1 MTTRGRLFP
10 DRLRV
15 AANTRK
21 VPLRALR
28 IRTATRRLARI
39 PRCFVVATDSS
50 SALRSFAATASLPSE
65 TSAGG
70 AAATATRQPP
80 RTPIVPRFVKG
91 TEAIVR
97 RMDVCYRHPDRET
110 GVSCSNCGRP
120 ICPECMT
127 STSVGM
133 RCPECAGERTRV
145 RTVASVR
152 PDEPALTYI
161 LLGII
166 VLIQL
171 GAMASGANATGSRF
185 GGSQLIADGAV
196 SRPAIAD
203 GEVWRLLTAGFLHAG
218 LLHLMF
224 NGFALDV
231 LGSMLEP
238 AIGRMRFA
246 IIYFVSLLAG
256 SFGALLVEPDA
267 LTVGAS
273 GAIFGL
279 MGAAIMVMRNRG
291 INPMESGLGLWLGIN
306 LVLTFSIP
314 GISIGGHLGGLVG
327 GALAAALMFDL
338 RDRVRMPPLVPVLL
352 AVGVGAVAVVGSLA
366 LAG

>member
-1 MTTRGRLFP
+1 
-10 DRLRV
+10 
-15 AANTRK
+15 
-21 VPLRALR
+21 
-28 IRTATRRLARI
+28 
-39 PRCFVVATDSS
+39 
-50 SALRSFAATASLPSE
+50 
-65 TSAGG
+65 
-70 AAATATRQPP
+70 
-80 RTPIVPRFVKG
+80 
-91 TEAIVR
+91 
-97 RMDVCYRHPDRET
+97 MDVCYRHPDRET

-145 RTVASVR
+145 RTVAAAR
-152 PDEPALTYI
+152 PDDPVLTYV
-161 LLGII
+161 LLGIM
-166 VLIQL
+166 VLVQL
-171 GAMASGANATGSRF
+171 GALLSGGAATGGGSSF
-185 GGSQLIADGAV
+185 GGSELILDGAV
-196 SRPAIAD
+196 SRDAIAD
-203 GEVWRLLTAGFLHAG
+203 GEVWRLLTSGFLHAG

-224 NGFALDV
+224 NAFALYV

-238 AIGRMRFA
+238 AVGRLRFA
-246 IIYFVSLLAG
+246 VIYFVSLLTG

-279 MGAAIMVMRNRG
+279 MGAAIVVMRHRG
-291 INPMESGLGLWLGIN
+291 INPMESGLGLWLGLN
-306 LVLTFSIP
+306 LVFTFAIP

-338 RDRVRMPPLVPVLL
+338 RDRIRLPQAVATLL
-352 AVGVGAVAVVGSLA
+352 AVAVGVASILGSVV

>member
-1 MTTRGRLFP
+1 M
-10 DRLRV
+10 
-15 AANTRK
+15 
-21 VPLRALR
+21 
-28 IRTATRRLARI
+28 
-39 PRCFVVATDSS
+39 
-50 SALRSFAATASLPSE
+50 
-65 TSAGG
+65 
-70 AAATATRQPP
+70 
-80 RTPIVPRFVKG
+80 
-91 TEAIVR
+91 EAIVR
-97 RMDVCYRHPDRET
+97 QMDVCYRHPGRET

-152 PDEPALTYI
+152 GDEPTVTYV

-171 GAMASGANATGSRF
+171 GAMASGANATGSQF
-185 GGSQLIADGAV
+185 GGSQLITDGAL
-196 SRPAIAD
+196 SGPAVAD
-203 GEVWRLLTAGFLHAG
+203 GEVYRLITAGFLHAG
-218 LLHLMF
+218 LMHLLF
-224 NGFALDV
+224 NGFALYV
-231 LGSMLEP
+231 LGTILEP
-238 AIGRMRFA
+238 AIGHLRFA

-279 MGAAIMVMRNRG
+279 MGAALVVMRHRG

-306 LVLTFSIP
+306 LVFTFAIP
-314 GISIGGHLGGLVG
+314 GISIGGHIGGLVG
-327 GALAAALMFDL
+327 GAVAAGLMFDVGERFRL
-338 RDRVRMPPLVPVLL
+338 PKTVPLLL
-352 AVGVGAVAVVGSLA
+352 GIGVGAVSVVGSLA